1 MGKKLK
7 ILFATD
13 LRDKLLFSLLMIIL
27 FRTLSHIPVPFVDLE
42 GMAQLGSIDLFG
54 LLNTFSGGALKNFT
68 IMATGVSA
76 YISASI
82 IIQLLS
88 YFVPAVHMIV
98 RSPGGD
104 KKVKKATIV
113 LGIIAAIISSITTTI
128 TMDNYYSILTNKSWY
143 VYVIIA
149 LLHACGTGIA
159 IWIGETITEKGFG
172 NGMSLLVCINVLS
185 SIPSIITTIKDSNIY
200 VTSLIVMI
208 LFAILIIIF
217 TIIAETSERKIP
229 LFYPKAVSRGQ
240 YSKESMFFP
249 VKLNVSGVMP
259 IILASY
265 IIQLFSLLG
274 KMNNKVGSFFNIVF
288 DYDSVQYIIIFT
300 ILIFLFTYIYS
311 AISFDAREIS
321 ENMQKN
327 GAIIPN
333 IRQGKETADYMATV
347 RKSITSISAVYLSLI
362 YFIPTIILTG
372 LGVNYVTATSII
384 ILVGVSLETC
394 KALRVEIE
402 LRNYKTL

>member
-229 LFYPKAVSRGQ
+229 LFYPKAVARGQ